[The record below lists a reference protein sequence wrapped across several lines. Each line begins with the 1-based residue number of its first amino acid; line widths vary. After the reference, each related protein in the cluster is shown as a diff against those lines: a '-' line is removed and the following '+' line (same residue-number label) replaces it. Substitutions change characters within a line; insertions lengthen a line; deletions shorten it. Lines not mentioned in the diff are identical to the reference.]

1 MKEVSLNS
9 IFRCS
14 FGVTEHSFVKRLHG
28 KEVRRDTFFY
38 RNNYKT
44 AHPKFLVY
52 FLILYLMLKSLNSR
66 ETGAEHQ
73 FTKRGLSLSHGDF
86 GENI

>member
-1 MKEVSLNS
+1 MKEVSLDS

-14 FGVTEHSFVKRLHG
+14 FGVTEHSSVKRLHG
-28 KEVRRDTFFY
+28 KEVRLDTFFRNSY
-38 RNNYKT
+38 RT
-44 AHPKFLVY
+44 AHPEFLVY